1 MVLFD
6 LCNQTSVFS
15 ITFVALLSINLKFDK
30 DKKLMIIND
39 IVNLNSSFH
48 CSNKN
53 SGLNFPVHS
62 N

>member
-1 MVLFD
+1 MALFD

-15 ITFVALLSINLKFDK
+15 ITFVTLLNINFKFDK

-39 IVNLNSSFH
+39 IVNFNSSFR
-48 CSNKN
+48 CSNRN
-53 SGLNFPVHS
+53 SGLNFSVNS